1 MCIMKNY
8 MKQLGS
14 IPLIILLSLVCFQ
27 EGWAQKIVTRTGH
40 IWFESHTPLE
50 DIEAHTYQAMSVLN
64 SENGELAFA
73 VLIKGFQFEKA
84 LMQEHFNEKYMESDT
99 YPKAT
104 FAGTLS
110 NFSEINLGQD
120 GTYPAHASGT
130 LTIHGVKQAVEA
142 DGEISVQGD
151 QLTLTSEFTVEVAD
165 YEIKI
170 PSVVRDNIAKTIT
183 IFVDIPFESNSR

>member
-1 MCIMKNY
+1 
-8 MKQLGS
+8 MKQLLSTFLLLLLCMLS
-14 IPLIILLSLVCFQ
+14 IQ
-27 EGWAQKIVTRTGH
+27 EGIAQKIVTRTGH

-50 DIEAHTYQAMSVLN
+50 DIEAHTHQAMSVLN

-104 FAGTLS
+104 FAGNLTD
-110 NFSEINLGQD
+110 FSAIDLDQD
-120 GTYPAHASGT
+120 GTYPAKATGS
-130 LTIHGVKQAVEA
+130 LTIHGVKKEIEA
-142 DGEISVQGD
+142 DGQVTVKGD